1 VEQAEQPAEKVSE
14 GSVFVAQPLLAVWF
28 SDLSRIREAIHRE
41 NRTAKSGC
49 ATFSAACESC
59 STGTPE
65 ANDPVPKLEI
75 ERGTQEACGAS
86 NDLGRVV
93 PRMCLCPASQST
105 VAEGVPVRKPY
116 SGCVLT
122 DGPAW
127 RIIFFCGDFMK
138 TARYLSVLSLL
149 FLLAGPSAGAR
160 QARNKPNTQAPVPV
174 ADSQGEIATHAE
186 AYYDFV
192 MGHYFAQEYQ
202 ISSHTEDVNKAIDF
216 LKKAFT
222 LDPNSQQIGDE
233 LAEIYYQSQRIRDA
247 VTEANSILSRDPDN
261 LPARRL
267 LARIYVRT
275 LGDLSNTSG
284 QKDTIAHAAEQ
295 YREILR
301 LDPADTDAALWLA
314 RLYRLQNDQDKAEA
328 VLRNLLARE
337 PANENGVEQL
347 TQLLLDEG
355 KSQEAVSLLQGVLQ
369 RAPTPKLW
377 EFLGDAYN
385 QIHDLP
391 NAEQAYRKAAD
402 AQPDDI
408 NHHKELAQTLLTE
421 EKYPEALEQYQRLSQ
436 MDPDDPDN
444 YVRLAEIY
452 RQLKQLDKAEQNIL
466 LAKQRA
472 PNSLEVTYYEASIFQ
487 DEGRLDDS
495 IRVLSE
501 AVTAVK
507 TESEFTPSRRR
518 TLAILYQQLGQ
529 LYRETS
535 NYTAAVNTFEEMLRL
550 GTEEDRR
557 ARIMIMD
564 TYRDARDMP
573 KALDA
578 AHKAAAAYPKD
589 RPILTAQALLFG
601 ENAQPDQAVSQLHAL
616 LDGSSADFEIQLDIA
631 QVYEESKRWAD
642 AEQAIHAA
650 EKIQPDSSGKEMTG
664 FLLGA
669 IYERQKKYDQAE
681 EQFRKVLDAN
691 PRSASTLNYYGYIL
705 ADRGIRLEEATDLI
719 KRALAEDPNNAA
731 YQDSLGWAYYKQNK
745 LDEAERLLRLAVTRE
760 SHDPTILSH
769 LGDVYAKMG
778 KDSLAEAQWQ
788 KSLDEWHRALPAEFE
803 PAKMAEVELKVSALK
818 RRLAQQKT
826 PNDAKP

>member
-1 VEQAEQPAEKVSE
+1 MRFDARL
-14 GSVFVAQPLLAVWF
+14 GVADNP
-28 SDLSRIREAIHRE
+28 
-41 NRTAKSGC
+41 
-49 ATFSAACESC
+49 
-59 STGTPE
+59 
-65 ANDPVPKLEI
+65 
-75 ERGTQEACGAS
+75 
-86 NDLGRVV
+86 
-93 PRMCLCPASQST
+93 
-105 VAEGVPVRKPY
+105 
-116 SGCVLT
+116 
-122 DGPAW
+122 
-127 RIIFFCGDFMK
+127 FCGERMK
-138 TARYLSVLSLL
+138 TGRNLAVLSL
-149 FLLAGPSAGAR
+149 FLLLGGTSAGAR
-160 QARNKPNTQAPVPV
+160 QAKNNPNTQAVPG
-174 ADSQGEIATHAE
+174 ASASQDEIAKHSE
-186 AYYDFV
+186 AYFDFV
-192 MGHYFAQEYQ
+192 MGHYYAQEYQ
-202 ISSHTEDVNKAIDF
+202 ISSHAEDVNKAIDF

-247 VTEANSILSRDPDN
+247 VTEANSILAKDPDN

-275 LGDLSNTSG
+275 LGDLSNTAG
-284 QKDTIAHAAEQ
+284 QRDTLAHATEQ

-301 LDPADTDAALWLA
+301 LDPTDSDAALWLA
-314 RLYRLQNDQDKAEA
+314 RLYRLQNEQDKAEA
-328 VLRNLLARE
+328 VLRDLLARE

-355 KSQEAVSLLQGVLQ
+355 KSQEAVSSLQVILQ
-369 RAPTPKLW
+369 RAPTPRLW
-377 EFLGDAYN
+377 ELLGDAYN

-391 NAEQAYRKAAD
+391 KAEQAYRHAAD

-421 EKYPEALEQYQRLSQ
+421 EKYPEAIEQFQRLTQ
-436 MDPDDPDN
+436 MDADNPDN

-472 PNSLEVTYYEASIFQ
+472 PNSLEVTYYQASIYEDQ
-487 DEGRLDDS
+487 GRLDDS
-495 IRVLSE
+495 IRVLSD

-557 ARIMIMD
+557 ARVMIVD
-564 TYRDARDMP
+564 TYREARDMP

-578 AHKAAAAYPKD
+578 ARKAVDAYPKE
-589 RPILTAQALLFG
+589 RSILIAQALLFG
-601 ENAQPDQAVSQLHAL
+601 ENAQADQAVSKLHAL
-616 LDGSSADFEIQLDIA
+616 LDGSAADFEIQLDIA

-669 IYERQKKYDQAE
+669 IFERQKKFDQAE

-691 PRSASTLNYYGYIL
+691 PRNASALNYYGYML

-719 KRALAEDPNNAA
+719 KRALTDDPNNAA
-731 YQDSLGWAYYKQNK
+731 YQDSLGWAYYKQNM
-745 LDEAERLLRLAVTRE
+745 LDKAEELLRKAVIRE
-760 SHDPTILSH
+760 GHDPTILSH

-788 KSLDEWHRALPAEFE
+788 KSLDEWHRALPADFE
-803 PAKMAEVELKVSALK
+803 AAKMAEVEQKISALK
-818 RRLAQQKT
+818 RRLAQQKAPT
-826 PNDAKP
+826 DPKP